1 MPLFIML
8 KKCTNTCTLQYAG
21 DDLDKATER
30 AFRLSKQLRVTSY
43 VLNNKQVANMF
54 ADQKDKLHEWWEV
67 CCRGEITL
75 FLPLNF
81 KKFLR

>member
-8 KKCTNTCTLQYAG
+8 KKCTNACTLRYAG
-21 DDLDKATER
+21 DDLAKATER

-43 VLNNKQVANMF
+43 VLNVQQVDNMF
-54 ADQKDKLHEWWEV
+54 ADQKDKLHGWHL
-67 CCRGEITL
+67 RDEITL
-75 FLPLNF
+75 FLPHNF